1 MGIGVPG
8 KIGNVLLA
16 SLAAVMA
23 QAAIGAAGDGGDGG
37 NGNVDNGRQVFAARC
52 AACHGSALQ
61 GSSHGPALKGND
73 FAAKF
78 ALPETHLLLHYTRA
92 AMPMGAAGSLSDAQY
107 RDVVAFVAQGG
118 PAMASG
124 SAGSEAKAAGGA
136 PAKVGG
142 NEEQQSGI
150 GSLLA
155 ALTYKNRAL
164 PSFAPVTETMLTT
177 PPPGDWLNWRR
188 TRGGEGE
195 SPLDQINTGNV
206 RGLHLVWAL
215 ALPEGTNEP
224 TPLVHDG
231 VMFIQAP
238 SGEVQALDAASGDLI
253 WRYRYQRKDGR
264 SVPPFATRAMAIYDS
279 KVFASMADAAVV
291 AIDARTGTE
300 AWRMENTDP
309 ADEFI
314 RAAGPVIANGV
325 LVVPMNGCTNY
336 RKTSCFVT
344 GIDPESGK
352 ELWRLPI
359 IAQPGQPGGD
369 TWAGLPAQYRAGG
382 DAWVPGVY
390 DPVLDTYFQGTAQAK
405 PWVAVSRHMRTSDAA
420 LYTNST
426 LAIEP
431 RTGKLKWHF
440 QHVPGESL
448 DLDTV
453 FERVL
458 AESRGRPVV
467 LTAGKDG
474 LLWKLDRK
482 TGKFIDV
489 VPTVYQD
496 IYEKIDRKTG
506 KLTYRADIRNAAIG
520 DYMAICPAYF
530 GGHNW
535 PASSYLAK
543 ENRLILPLFQFCGG
557 VTAAKVEFRPDGGG
571 MGSDSG
577 DIVRRPDASMPGSK
591 DLFGKLAAYDV
602 DTLAETWSYQQR
614 APFTTASLAT
624 AGGLVFIGDAERR
637 LRAFDSQ
644 SGKVLWETR
653 LAAQPQG
660 FPVTYTV
667 NGRQFVAVPAGPLG
681 PLAVATARIGQI
693 YVPPSGNAVYVF
705 ALD

>member
-1 MGIGVPG
+1 MSG
-8 KIGNVLLA
+8 KIGKLLLA

-23 QAAIGAAGDGGDGG
+23 QAAIGAGGDGDG
-37 NGNVDNGRQVFAARC
+37 ASGGADIDNGRQVFAARC
-52 AACHGSALQ
+52 AACHGSTLQ
-61 GSSHGPALKGND
+61 GSAHGPTLKGEA
-73 FAAKF
+73 FSAKF
-78 ALPETHLLLHYTRA
+78 ALPETRLLLHYTRA
-92 AMPMGAAGSLSDAQY
+92 AMPLGAAGSLSDAQY
-107 RDVVAFVAQGG
+107 RDVVGFVAQGG
-118 PAMASG
+118 PAA
-124 SAGSEAKAAGGA
+124 AGREAKAADAASG
-136 PAKVGG
+136 KVGG
-142 NEEQQSGI
+142 NEERLSKMDD
-150 GSLLA
+150 LLS

-164 PSFAPVTETMLTT
+164 PSFTPVTEAMLNA

-215 ALPEGTNEP
+215 ALPEGGSEP

-231 VMFIQAP
+231 VMFVQAP
-238 SGEVQALDAASGDLI
+238 GGEVQALDAASGDVI

-264 SVPPFATRAMAIYDS
+264 TMPPFATRTMAIYGNRI
-279 KVFASMADAAVV
+279 FASMADAAVV

-300 AWRMENTDP
+300 AWRLENTDP

-325 LVVPMNGCTNY
+325 LVVGMNGCSNF
-336 RKTSCFVT
+336 RKVSCFVT

-359 IAQPGQPGGD
+359 IAQPGQPGGN
-369 TWAGLPAQYRAGG
+369 TWAGLPALFRTGG
-382 DAWVPGVY
+382 DAWIPGVY
-390 DPVLDTYFQGTAQAK
+390 DPVLDTYYQGTAQAK
-405 PWVAVSRHMRTSDAA
+405 PWVAASRHMRTSDAA

-431 RTGKLKWHF
+431 KTGRLKWYF

-448 DLDTV
+448 DLDSV

-458 AESRGRPVV
+458 AESKGRPVV

-482 TGKFIDV
+482 TGKFLDV

-496 IYEKIDRKTG
+496 IFEKIDRKTG
-506 KLTYRADIRNAAIG
+506 KLTYRADIRNARIG
-520 DYMAICPAYF
+520 EYVAICPAYF

-535 PASSYLAK
+535 PASSYLAR

-557 VTAAKVEFRPDGGG
+557 VTAGEVEFRLDGGG
-571 MGSDSG
+571 MGSVSTDLL
-577 DIVRRPDASMPGSK
+577 RRSDVSMPGSNGMY
-591 DLFGKLAAYDV
+591 GKLAAYDV

-614 APFTTASLAT
+614 QPFTTASLAT
-624 AGGLVFIGDAERR
+624 TGGLVFIGDADRR
-637 LRAFDSQ
+637 LYAFDSR
-644 SGKVLWETR
+644 SGKVLWQTR

-681 PLAVATARIGQI
+681 PLAVVAAKIGNT